1 MSRNSN
7 VGFVKPTL
15 EELEDRIQPSFLL
28 SSTPIPV
35 MVTLMNNI
43 IGDMKVQIA
52 DVKAQHD
59 VIVAPFNSLGT
70 LGAQEAA
77 LAKGAADW
85 QRILVDQETIRAS
98 VSVDLSFINAAASA
112 ELSMGDPIDEIVLM
126 FGPLLNLNPTSALS
140 ATVTQ
145 ANNLI
150 NNDSTLQTD
159 IDTDFFPI
167 SNLSTHS
174 TFKQLAG
181 TVGPLG

>member
-1 MSRNSN
+1 
-7 VGFVKPTL
+7 L

-43 IGDMKVQIA
+43 ISDMNVQIA

-59 VIVAPFNSLGT
+59 AIIAPGNISKFDV
-70 LGAQEAA
+70 QEAA

-85 QRILVDQETIRAS
+85 QRVQVDQETIRAS
-98 VSVDLSFINAAASA
+98 VNVDLSFINAAASA
-112 ELSMGDPIDEIVLM
+112 ELSMGDPIDEIILM
-126 FGPLLNLNPTSALS
+126 FGPLLNLNPTGALS

-145 ANNLI
+145 ANNLV

-159 IDTDFFPI
+159 INTDFFPV